1 MSTLAGHC
9 HCGAIRVE
17 LEPGRPVGELAL
29 RACQCGFCRRHGART
44 TSDPKSFLHIEAAP
58 GALERYRFGR
68 RVADILLCAECGC
81 YIASTIEADGRL
93 LATLNVTGVDVEGY
107 RVLRCTSPAIPNAI
121 AGLLLDMRDRTHSIP
136 HAYFGW
142 SEGNPFAYLLKFL
155 AFGEGDTAPV
165 CREVLRQ
172 AESDPERR
180 PRIHV
185 G

>member
-68 RVADILLCAECGC
+68 RVAEILLCAECGC

-93 LATLNVTGVDVEGY
+93 LATLNVTGVDLPAFAGRVAEPARYDDETDEARLARRKARWTPTVLVE
-107 RVLRCTSPAIPNAI
+107 N
-121 AGLLLDMRDRTHSIP
+121 
-136 HAYFGW
+136 
-142 SEGNPFAYLLKFL
+142 
-155 AFGEGDTAPV
+155 
-165 CREVLRQ
+165 
-172 AESDPERR
+172 R
-180 PRIHV
+180 PSA
-185 G
+185 